1 MIGKFLW
8 RYVSALIAMKS
19 NLVDP
24 INHLKNWNKGDPCTS
39 KWRGVL
45 CFDSVTAD
53 GYLHV
58 QELQLLNTNLSK
70 SLASSKFLDFSMENL
85 MYDSRNSIL
94 EWSILLID
102 NSNRSGSMEFVV
114 PPVDASVFFPISVRF
129 TTASTIS
136 ELKAANYLNIKS
148 LLDLTCQTV
157 VDMIKGKTPDEIRKT
172 FNIKNDFSAD
182 EEEEVRREN

>member
-1 MIGKFLW
+1 MMMGLRVCELLSAVSFCCFMLLAVAQITDPSE
-8 RYVSALIAMKS
+8 VSALIAMKS

-58 QELQLLNTNLSK
+58 QEL
-70 SLASSKFLDFSMENL
+70 
-85 MYDSRNSIL
+85 YDSRNSIL

-129 TTASTIS
+129 TTASTNS

-157 VDMIKGKTPDEIRKT
+157 VDMIKGKTPEEIWKT